1 MDNRIH
7 TAPQSGLH
15 SFERKVLL
23 GFAAAIVL
31 LAFLGA
37 LSYLGAVR
45 SSEDSRS
52 VIHTQQVR
60 GALSELVSG
69 LSAAESNERGM
80 LLTGQE
86 DYQRNFDSSTQAID
100 KQLRTLRE
108 LVADHPVQQRNLDI
122 LIPLVGQ
129 DLGLMRSSMELRRS
143 GGLSA
148 VQSSLVSN
156 QNRQIHDSIRETIAN
171 MDSEESHL
179 LLDQRHRAEQSNMMM
194 KLTLAAGGL
203 VAICLLIAALLV
215 IRQGFARSRSTEL
228 QLRDS
233 KDALEKRVQ
242 ERSSELLRSGA
253 ALLAGEERLSRII
266 DSAMDAII
274 TVDERQHITM
284 FNPAAEAMFRCPAAD
299 AIGTPLDR
307 FLPSRFRAAH
317 SGYVRQFGQNPVTR
331 RTMGGLS
338 PLRGL
343 RSNGEEFP
351 IEASISQVTVDG
363 KKLFTA
369 IVRDIT
375 EATKSRESSGHLAA
389 IVESSD
395 DAIISKTLDGKITS
409 WNPAAEKLFGYP
421 AAEAVGKSMMLIVP
435 PDLAEEENE
444 ILGRISRGQRIEH
457 FETRRLQKNGNQID
471 VAATI
476 SPLRDNSGKIL
487 GASTIARDITEA
499 KRINE
504 EIRQQA
510 GLLDLATAM
519 VRDMQSRIVLWTRG
533 AEELY
538 GYTREQA
545 LGRVS
550 HELLKAEFPLP
561 LSDVEKKLLNDGVWE
576 GELEYRTRDGERVFV
591 ASHWVL
597 HRDAYGK
604 PARILEVN
612 ADITALKR
620 AEALQMRSQKLESL
634 GTLAGGI
641 AHDFNNILAAING
654 SASLAMSQFPQEHP
668 IQACLMEIEKAGQR
682 AADVVR
688 RILTFSR
695 PKDQNM
701 QAQQL
706 EPVVQEALKL
716 VRATLPAMVDIRT
729 QFSPGLPQAR
739 VDATQIYQ
747 VIVNLATNAAHAIDD
762 KSGVIEV
769 GLDSPAVSEDEVLLY
784 SEVPAGR
791 YVRLRVSDNGC
802 GMDSATVERIFDP
815 FFSTKPTGKGTGLGL
830 SVVHGIVAAHRGVM
844 KVYSELGK
852 GTTFSIY
859 FPAVVSEAVELAPT
873 PEAQAPAGR
882 GERILFVDD
891 EGVLL
896 FVGTMSLEQNGY
908 VVTGMPNGEAAL
920 RELHTNLN
928 GYDAVITDLSM
939 PGMSGLQ
946 LAYQIRKFRKD
957 IPVILTSGY
966 ISPED
971 QARAKRVGIY
981 VVLTKPVNTKELLAT
996 LSTLFE
1002 KRARLNGAVQPSS
1015 GANS

>member
-1 MDNRIH
+1 MDDKISEV
-7 TAPQSGLH
+7 PQSGLH
-15 SFERKVLL
+15 SLERKVLL
-23 GFAAAIVL
+23 GFTGAIVL
-31 LAFLGA
+31 LALLGA
-37 LSYLGAVR
+37 LSYFGAVR
-45 SSEDSRS
+45 SGEDSRW
-52 VIHTQQVR
+52 VVHTHQVR
-60 GALSELVSG
+60 SALSDLVSG
-69 LSAAESNERGM
+69 LTTAESSERGM

-86 DYQRNFDSSTQAID
+86 DYQRNFDSSTQAVD

-108 LVADHPVQQRNLDI
+108 LVADNSVQQRNLDV

-129 DLGLMRSSMELRRS
+129 DFGLMRSRMELRRT
-143 GGLSA
+143 GNLSA
-148 VQSSLVSN
+148 VQSSLASD
-156 QNRQIHDSIRETIAN
+156 QNRQIHASIRQTIAS
-171 MDSEESHL
+171 MDSEEGRL
-179 LLDQRHRAEQSNMMM
+179 LLERQRRAEQSNMIM
-194 KLTLAAGGL
+194 KSALAAGGV
-203 VAICLLIAALLV
+203 VALSLLIAALYV
-215 IRQGFARSRSTEL
+215 VRRGFERSRLTETEL
-228 QLRDS
+228 RAS
-233 KDALEKRVQ
+233 KDALEKGIQ
-242 ERSSELLRSGA
+242 ERTSELLRSGE

-274 TVDERQHITM
+274 TVDEQQNITM
-284 FNPAAEAMFRCPAAD
+284 FNPAAEAMFKCPASD
-299 AIGTPLDR
+299 AVGTPLDR
-307 FLPSRFRAAH
+307 FLPLRFRAAH
-317 SGYVRQFGQNPVTR
+317 SGHVRQFGQNPVTR
-331 RTMGGLS
+331 RTMGGPS

-343 RSNGEEFP
+343 RSNGDEFP
-351 IEASISQVTVDG
+351 IEASISQVTVEG

-375 EATKSRESSGHLAA
+375 EATKARESSGHLAA
-389 IVESSD
+389 IVESSE
-395 DAIISKTLDGKITS
+395 DAILSKTLDGNITS
-409 WNPAAEKLFGYP
+409 WNPAAEKLFGYTS
-421 AAEAVGKSMMLIVP
+421 AEAIGKPMGLIIP
-435 PDLAEEENE
+435 PDLAGEEKE
-444 ILGRISRGQRIEH
+444 ILARIFRGQRIEH
-457 FETRRLQKNGNQID
+457 FETRRLQKNGKQID
-471 VAATI
+471 VAVTI
-476 SPLRDNSGKIL
+476 SPLRDNSGKVL

-519 VRDMQSRIVLWTRG
+519 VRDMQNRIVLWTRG

-545 LGRVS
+545 LGRLS
-550 HELLKAEFPLP
+550 HELLKTEFPVP
-561 LSDVEKKLLNDGVWE
+561 VSDIERKFLNDGVWE
-576 GELEYRTRDGERVFV
+576 GELEHCTRDGERVFV

-597 HRDAYGK
+597 HRDAQGK

-654 SASLAMSQFPQEHP
+654 SASLAMSQFPPEHP

-695 PKDQNM
+695 PQDQNM

-706 EPVVQEALKL
+706 EPVVEEALKL

-729 QFSPGLPQAR
+729 QFAPGLPQAR

-769 GLDSPAVSEDEVLLY
+769 RLDSPTISEDEVLLY

-844 KVYSELGK
+844 KVYSELGN

-859 FPAVVSEAVELAPT
+859 FPVVVTEAVEPAPA
-873 PEAQAPAGR
+873 PEAQVPAGQ

-896 FVGTMSLEQNGY
+896 FVGTMSLEQSGY

-920 RELHTNLN
+920 RELHMNPN

-946 LAYQIRKFRKD
+946 LAYQIHKFRKD

-1002 KRARLNGAVQPSS
+1002 KRARLNGARQPSS
-1015 GANS
+1015 GTNS